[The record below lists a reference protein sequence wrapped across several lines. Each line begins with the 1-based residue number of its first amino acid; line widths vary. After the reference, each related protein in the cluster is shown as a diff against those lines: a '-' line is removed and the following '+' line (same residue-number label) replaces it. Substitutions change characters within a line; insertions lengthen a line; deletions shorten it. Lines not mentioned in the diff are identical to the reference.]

1 MSDSAI
7 AQAPPAYSANSS
19 SDSSSL
25 SLTWKL
31 RAPAIESLCKT
42 FSLSLGNLEAFCA
55 EKKFLDKF
63 ELYRSSKRGVTK
75 LGPFPLTS
83 ANLAAAWNGNDA
95 DQFETEILFLSDE
108 GCGYTEISEKQDP
121 APVGATSPQGQDN
134 HPASTPEGKRR
145 AGAVSWMA
153 TELGVSPYFFDS
165 VFRVRE
171 VTALQLLSSPSS
183 CQGEEDCGPPATLN
197 GVYPVS
203 LSGRLTTVW
212 FSHFVEG
219 GYSLYIVNNCTPD
232 AMSGLERFLDLPNS
246 TPFLGVDAVLLDD
259 THFFHK
265 RYMQRYKQANEA
277 IKRLDHRKPKE
288 ENPAPSP
295 EAIDL
300 DLDALYAEIY
310 SIYSTYSDTRRTI
323 NLLRR
328 TLASSTAVFDNNGR
342 KVADELLE
350 NMEETRGSREV
361 TIGNTLAQLSTL
373 MNFKVA
379 VYSSQTAED
388 AKRDASA
395 MATIA
400 LVTMLFLPGS
410 FVAAFF
416 STSFV
421 TISGGVEFKSSTWV
435 FAVVTVSLTA
445 GVFLWFW
452 FHGSAYYSKFRNL
465 VSKKR
470 KANETGFDDQKRG
483 AERV

>member
-1 MSDSAI
+1 MSDSTI

-83 ANLAAAWNGNDA
+83 ANLAAAWNGTISSKPKSCSSRTRVVGTRKSLRNK
-95 DQFETEILFLSDE
+95 ILPLSERLRLKDKITTPHRLLRGKDE
-108 GCGYTEISEKQDP
+108 QERSG
-121 APVGATSPQGQDN
+121 
-134 HPASTPEGKRR
+134 
-145 AGAVSWMA
+145 WMA

-246 TPFLGVDAVLLDD
+246 APFLGVDAVLLDD

-310 SIYSTYSDTRRTI
+310 SIYSTYSDTKRTI

-421 TISGGVEFKSSTWV
+421 TISGGVEFNGRV
-435 FAVVTVSLTA
+435 FFGFGFTALLTTQ
-445 GVFLWFW
+445 GFEIWL
-452 FHGSAYYSKFRNL
+452 
-465 VSKKR
+465 SKKR
-470 KANETGFDDQKRG
+470 KANETGFDDEKRG